1 MTSPSHTVRDSAHKE
16 LNLDKYRSLLQ
27 IASGQDCPVAF
38 CDADGTPVW
47 TSDGP
52 GHPQI
57 GTVLS
62 QLEDEGFAWETEP
75 GRRRRE
81 IHGAKLLFYEP
92 VRAGADNLGWLVVT
106 ARRAADAASGERIQQ
121 LDSTLEALATCLA
134 DEIRLTREVSS
145 LAGELSRRYEE
156 LNLVYALDDFAEA
169 HHQSPQAGFR
179 PLLENV
185 ATHVAVDL
193 VAFVEVGPRTP
204 LYATGGGSTLPD
216 LDLVLVEIRGDIFRF
231 VCMSRTP
238 LILNRPQDPRRR
250 FLLPHMPYKF
260 LACPVL
266 DHETVQG
273 ALILVRQDK
282 RPDFSNSD
290 RSLAKVVAD
299 QLGVMMRNHSMLEG
313 MRKFG
318 EQMAGALIEAVEAK
332 DPYTRGHSER
342 VQAVSVHIGQALGL
356 PRADLEDLFWGS
368 IMHDIGKI
376 AIPDVILS
384 KPGLLTADEYTF
396 IKTHPERS
404 FEILHH
410 IEYLN
415 RSALEGARYHH
426 ERFDGTGYP
435 RGLEGKGIP
444 LPARVIA
451 VADAYDAMT
460 SSRSYRAAMSH
471 DHAVAEIDRVSG
483 QQLDPEVVSAFQGAC
498 REGAQWLREIRFQD
512 ELNRD

>member
-1 MTSPSHTVRDSAHKE
+1 MSDPAHKE
-16 LNLDKYRSLLQ
+16 LNLEKYRSLLQ
-27 IASGQDCPVAF
+27 IASGQDCAVAF
-38 CDADGTPVW
+38 CDAGGSPVW
-47 TSDGP
+47 MSDGP
-52 GHPQI
+52 GHGQLRA
-57 GTVLS
+57 VLQ
-62 QLEDEGFAWETEP
+62 QLEESGFEWPQDTQ

-81 IHGAKLLFYEP
+81 IDDKHLLLYEP
-92 VRAGADNLGWLVVT
+92 VRIGADTFGWLVVGVRLPT
-106 ARRAADAASGERIQQ
+106 DGASGERFGR
-121 LDSTLEALATCLA
+121 LDETLAALAACLG
-134 DEIRLTREVSS
+134 DEARLSREVNS
-145 LAGELSRRYEE
+145 LAGELSQRYEE
-156 LNLVYALDDFAEA
+156 LNLVYSLGGFTDTDD
-169 HHQSPQAGFR
+169 QDSQIGFR

-185 ATHVAVDL
+185 ATHVGVDIA
-193 VAFVEVGPRTP
+193 AFMQVGPKKP
-204 LYATGGGSTLPD
+204 IYATNGDSGLRD

-231 VCMSRTP
+231 VCMSRAP
-238 LILNRPQDPRRR
+238 LILNRPEDPRRR
-250 FLLPHMPYKF
+250 YLLPHLPYKF
-260 LACPVL
+260 LACPVVG
-266 DHETVQG
+266 DTAVQG
-273 ALILVRQDK
+273 ALMLVRQPT

-299 QLGVMMRNHSMLEG
+299 QLGVMMRNRAMLEG

-342 VQAVSVHIGQALGL
+342 VQAVSVHIGQSLGL
-356 PRADLEDLFWGS
+356 PRGDLEDLFWGS

-384 KPGLLTADEYTF
+384 KPGVLTADEYTF

-404 FEILHH
+404 FEILRH

-435 RGLEGKGIP
+435 LGLEGKGIP

-471 DHAVAEIDRVSG
+471 DDAVAEIDRVSG
-483 QQLDPEVVSAFQGAC
+483 AQLDPEVVSAFETAY
-498 REGAQWLREIRFQD
+498 RNDDRWLKDITLHEEFRRG
-512 ELNRD
+512 